1 MAIRNHSKTKYDS
14 PLALYNKRLVTD
26 RFWSTHFYHSLIIR
40 LRNKVLQM
48 QIRISMHPNLTQ
60 SLLHQHIWT
69 HFILVLY
76 EQPQRMP
83 HLCYEEPSCYYLR
96 TRACDMK
103 AVVPFPISLAYLQGG
118 SLKQPFDSHVL
129 AVVASPVERSLPIL
143 VPSLCHE
150 FRALQ
155 QSL

>member
-1 MAIRNHSKTKYDS
+1 
-14 PLALYNKRLVTD
+14 
-26 RFWSTHFYHSLIIR
+26 
-40 LRNKVLQM
+40 
-48 QIRISMHPNLTQ
+48 
-60 SLLHQHIWT
+60 
-69 HFILVLY
+69 
-76 EQPQRMP
+76 MP

-103 AVVPFPISLAYLQGG
+103 AIVAFPISLAYLQRG

-129 AVVASPVERSLPIL
+129 AVVASPVKRSLAIL
-143 VPSLCHE
+143 VPSLCDE